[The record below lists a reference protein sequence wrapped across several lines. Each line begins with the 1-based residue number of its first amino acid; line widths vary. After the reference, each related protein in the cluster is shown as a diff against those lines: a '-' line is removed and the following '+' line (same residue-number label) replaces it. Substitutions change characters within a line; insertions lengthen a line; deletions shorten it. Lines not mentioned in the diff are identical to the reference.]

1 MAKEKNGLNLKL
13 YAVIVFFVIAGL
25 LATITVTTYKNRYN
39 GFSAEKTAL
48 AFVQSIIETGD
59 GYNAYKNAVISKN
72 YKYGDFIREY
82 YIYPV
87 IYSEAGYKPGDSR
100 DGLKGF
106 NDDSFKGEKTLND
119 NGSLTGEVIE
129 TMYPYYKTLIK
140 ELNGWD
146 NYDAFFTKYFKK
158 LCEVREEAF
167 GDKYITDEIMFTAL
181 EANVLT
187 YGESLTGTEDE
198 FDSNT
203 GIQTSVKSI
212 GDYETAYGEAYKI
225 KYEITKTN
233 DIENLDEYKDSINKN
248 AFETYKVS
256 LEDINAAKKVV
267 VEVTFNS
274 TCVVKQEVNLVK
286 IDSTWYV
293 DNTNIDTSG
302 LYKVTMLSSQFVSEN

>member
-1 MAKEKNGLNLKL
+1 MAKEKNALNLKL
-13 YAVIVFFVIAGL
+13 YAVVVFFIIAGL

-48 AFVQSIIETGD
+48 AFIQSIVETGD
-59 GYNAYKNAVISKN
+59 GYNAYKNAVVSKN

-82 YIYPV
+82 YIYPI
-87 IYSEAGYKPGDSR
+87 IYSESGYKPGDSR

-119 NGSLTGEVIE
+119 NGSLAGEVIDS
-129 TMYPYYKTLIK
+129 MYPYYKSLIK

-146 NYDAFFTKYFKK
+146 NYDAFFTKYFTK
-158 LCEVREEAF
+158 LCEVREKVF
-167 GDKYITDEIMFTAL
+167 GDKYMTDEIMFTAL

-212 GDYETAYGEAYKI
+212 GDYETAYGEDYKI
-225 KYEITKTN
+225 NYEIIKTN
-233 DIENLDEYKDSINKN
+233 DIENLDEYKASINKE

-256 LEDINAAKKVV
+256 PEDITAAKKVV
-267 VEVTFNS
+267 IEVTFNS
-274 TCVVKQEVNLVK
+274 TCVANQEINLVK
-286 IDSTWYV
+286 INSTWYV
-293 DNTNIDTSG
+293 DNTNIDTSE
-302 LYKVTMLSSQFVSEN
+302 LYKVTLLS